1 LIPEFRIGGEAHAA
15 EVAVQAVPAD
25 VIGKGVGV
33 DAATGR
39 WLHSNSFTVYVED
52 APPMS
57 MKIEGTSPRPRVN
70 ERITPSPPFTS
81 AVERGEGSPD
91 RASGGSIDVL
101 RCTLEPSADLHP
113 SLEKTRMALYRVLP
127 FIPFPTSPGIV
138 PRRPARHASA
148 HHEPVSE
155 SERGGNRTT

>member
-1 LIPEFRIGGEAHAA
+1 
-15 EVAVQAVPAD
+15 
-25 VIGKGVGV
+25 
-33 DAATGR
+33 
-39 WLHSNSFTVYVED
+39 
-52 APPMS
+52 
-57 MKIEGTSPRPRVN
+57 VN
-70 ERITPSPPFTS
+70 ERISPPFTS

-138 PRRPARHASA
+138 PRRPVRHASA
-148 HHEPVSE
+148 HHRPVSR
-155 SERGGNRTT
+155 ERARRKPHDITPLTPLTLREDHSVVDAGDRRGNAKGAGPLLRPRPFLPAPAIAASGTPPSTPRCC

>member
-39 WLHSNSFTVYVED
+39 WLHSSSFTVYVED

-57 MKIEGTSPRPRVN
+57 MKIEGTSPRP
-70 ERITPSPPFTS
+70 
-81 AVERGEGSPD
+81 A
-91 RASGGSIDVL
+91 
-101 RCTLEPSADLHP
+101 
-113 SLEKTRMALYRVLP
+113 
-127 FIPFPTSPGIV
+127 
-138 PRRPARHASA
+138 
-148 HHEPVSE
+148 
-155 SERGGNRTT
+155 